1 MNTSR
6 LAAGCG
12 IAGLMV
18 FYGSLSIAIA
28 LSPTF
33 DWTTSAL
40 SDLGAVGVAG
50 AWLFNGGLI
59 LSAIFF
65 LAFSY
70 GVFASSANRLERIGA
85 LVVSLAY
92 ALTILVGVFPY
103 PTPLHDPIALAQ
115 FLLIP
120 VALLLYGTGNVR
132 RGAPRLGAVTIVLGF
147 AAFAGNVALLAV
159 AAAGP
164 SGYALPE
171 LAVILPFDL
180 WALLTIRRLYRV
192 EGADRTADG
201 PLGPTA

>member
-1 MNTSR
+1 MSTSR

-12 IAGLMV
+12 TVGLMI
-18 FYGSLSIAIA
+18 FYGSSSLAIA

-33 DWTTSAL
+33 DWTASAL
-40 SDLGAVGVAG
+40 SDLGAVGVAK

-59 LSAIFF
+59 LSAIFL

-70 GVFASSANRLERIGA
+70 GVFATSVHRVERLGA
-85 LVVSLAY
+85 LLVSLAY

-132 RGAPRLGAVTIVLGF
+132 RGAPRLGAVTIVLGI
-147 AAFAGNVALLAV
+147 AALAGNVVLLAV

-171 LAVILPFDL
+171 LAIIVPFDL
-180 WALLTIRRLYRV
+180 WALMTIRRLYRV
-192 EGADRTADG
+192 DDTGRATSESF
-201 PLGPTA
+201 GPTA